1 MREVRVNERIQ
12 KMCELAVA
20 KWGYGPQCVI
30 LIEECAELVKEA
42 CKVLRGM
49 ERQEKFIEELAD
61 VCVMCKQMQI
71 VLQVSDE
78 ELEARMEAKML
89 RTMKRGGIKV

>member
-1 MREVRVNERIQ
+1 MRVNERIQ

-20 KWGYGPQCVI
+20 KWGYGSQCVI

-71 VLQVSDE
+71 ILQVSDE

-89 RTMKRGGIKV
+89 RAMKRGGIKV

>member
-1 MREVRVNERIQ
+1 MRVNERIQ

-20 KWGYGPQCVI
+20 KWGYGIQCVV
-30 LIEECAELVKEA
+30 LIEECAELVKES

-49 ERQEKFIEELAD
+49 ERKEKFIEELAD

-89 RTMKRGGIKV
+89 RTMERGGIKV

>member
-1 MREVRVNERIQ
+1 MRVNERIQ

-20 KWGYGPQCVI
+20 KWGYGPQFVI

-49 ERQEKFIEELAD
+49 ERQEKFIEEL
-61 VCVMCKQMQI
+61 
-71 VLQVSDE
+71 
-78 ELEARMEAKML
+78 EARMEAKML
-89 RTMKRGGIKV
+89 RTMERGGIKV